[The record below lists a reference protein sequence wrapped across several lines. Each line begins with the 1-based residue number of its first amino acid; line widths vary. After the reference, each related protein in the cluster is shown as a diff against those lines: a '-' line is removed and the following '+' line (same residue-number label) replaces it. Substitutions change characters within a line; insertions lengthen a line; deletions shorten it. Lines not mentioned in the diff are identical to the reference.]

1 MEETVRWGQWW
12 QDQLGDTEIVRPSL
26 VASLPLPGACG
37 ARVPV
42 NLSSTTS
49 SLPHGVAGQGVER
62 HASASS
68 KMLSTTVLSRAT
80 VECGM
85 LGSVVLDGRT
95 ERIISRQYVA
105 VLRSRLAWAR
115 ALFVV
120 REGERPVRVTEDL
133 DARRLARQG
142 AAGRL
147 SLSHLHHLFG
157 DWQLHPMLLA
167 REYLGLRVSLLKLH
181 PVFGTFVLRIDT
193 FVSTRLCCVS
203 TRLCCVLT
211 RLCCVSTRLCRHV
224 CVGQLDSV
232 STS

>member
-1 MEETVRWGQWW
+1 MVAWTVRCGQWW
-12 QDQLGDTEIVRPSL
+12 QDQLGHTEIVRPSL

-37 ARVPV
+37 APVPG

-49 SLPHGVAGQGVER
+49 PLPHGVAAQGVER
-62 HASASS
+62 HASGSS
-68 KMLSTTVLSRAT
+68 KTRGTTVLSRAT

-120 REGERPVRVTEDL
+120 REGERPVRVTEDRHT
-133 DARRLARQG
+133 RRLAQQG

-147 SLSHLHHLFG
+147 SLSHLHHLFA
-157 DWQLHPMLLA
+157 DWQLQPMLLA
-167 REYLGLRVSLLKLH
+167 REYFGLGFSLLKLH
-181 PVFGTFVLRIDT
+181 TVFDTCVLRIDT
-193 FVSTRLCCVS
+193 FVLHILIPSHLCARFVCLHTFAHRCS
-203 TRLCCVLT
+203 D
-211 RLCCVSTRLCRHV
+211 SMRHRR
-224 CVGQLDSV
+224 CGIM
-232 STS
+232 